1 MTQRLQ
7 NLPLIVPV
15 WIVTVIGLLI
25 VATAHVQNTY
35 YRPLVFGLTT
45 TAIVKTNNAVIRT
58 ATARA
63 MPQLSVDLTASA
75 VIIDF
80 IDTPSPAAVQMSP
93 TEVAR

>member
-7 NLPLIVPV
+7 NMPLIVPV

-45 TAIVKTNNAVIRT
+45 TAIFKTNNAVFRT
-58 ATARA
+58 ATVQA
-63 MPQLSVDLTASA
+63 MTQASA
-75 VIIDF
+75 DR
-80 IDTPSPAAVQMSP
+80 TPPPAAAQTSP
-93 TEVAR
+93 TETTP